1 MITEERL
8 ALEPLTEDEIRIAR
22 PRSRSLPR
30 RKERI
35 PQTRSPQPVS
45 SSGKPSGLWRLIL
58 FFVGFAL
65 VSLGWPLVVSA
76 VGAFIGVPLIIFGLA
91 LMQAQERS

>member
-8 ALEPLTEDEIRIAR
+8 ALETITEEEIRLPR
-22 PRSRSLPR
+22 PRSRPR
-30 RKERI
+30 PRQEVQI
-35 PQTRSPQPVS
+35 PQTQSPQPVS
-45 SSGKPSGLWRLIL
+45 SSGKPSVLWRLVF
-58 FFVGFAL
+58 FFVGFAF

-91 LMQAQERS
+91 LMQAQER

>member
-8 ALEPLTEDEIRIAR
+8 ARETITEEEIRVAK

-30 RKERI
+30 QKLRI

-45 SSGKPSGLWRLIL
+45 SSGKPSVLWRLIF

-91 LMQAQERS
+91 LMQAQER